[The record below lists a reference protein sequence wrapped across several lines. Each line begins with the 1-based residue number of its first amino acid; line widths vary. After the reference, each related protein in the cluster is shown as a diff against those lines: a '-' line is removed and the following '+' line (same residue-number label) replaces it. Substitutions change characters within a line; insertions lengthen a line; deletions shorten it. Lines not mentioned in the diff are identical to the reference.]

1 MWCVGTRKRIKVFQ
15 DAWIPGLNESRLMI
29 EGREVEEQEICVDK
43 IVEPNGRCW
52 NLASLEGL
60 ITEEERTAIQSI
72 HLSHN
77 PEEDSIK

>member
-1 MWCVGTRKRIKVFQ
+1 
-15 DAWIPGLNESRLMI
+15 MI

-43 IVEPNGRCW
+43 IIEPNGRCW